1 MIAAKKILLS
11 VFSFFLAYQTYKLFY
26 LLVSQSFHLNWS
38 YAFFV
43 ACLINLFI
51 TGFWAFLG
59 FAYPTHKLLP
69 QRYYNQ
75 INLKKVTKWYKLL
88 KGELFRLFLLSTFWK
103 GKKQRAKYFNGKSSG
118 IDEMIYQS
126 KQAEFGHLAAF
137 LLILIGCILL
147 SIENYWKTIM
157 ICTLINVFFNFYPV
171 LLQRYLRGRILKMK
185 KRYS

>member
-1 MIAAKKILLS
+1 MIAAKKVLLS
-11 VFSFFLAYQTYKLFY
+11 GFSLFLAYQTYKLFY
-26 LLVSQSFHLNWS
+26 LLLSQSINLNWV

-59 FAYPTHKLLP
+59 FAFPTHKLLT
-69 QRYYNQ
+69 QTYYNQ
-75 INLKKVTKWYKLL
+75 IHLKRVNRWYKVL
-88 KGELFRLFLLSTFWK
+88 KGDLFRLFLLATFWK
-103 GKKQRAKYFNGKSSG
+103 SKKQRAKYFNGKISG

-137 LLILIGCILL
+137 LLILISCILL
-147 SIENYWKTIM
+147 GFKNYWNTLM
-157 ICTLINVFFNFYPV
+157 ISIIINVLFNFYPV

-185 KRYS
+185 NRYS